1 MKNIISLSF
10 AERSLLFAQLS
21 QLSYKNNEEIE
32 IELTKMG
39 FSFVSHYDC
48 SGSQAYSFCTDT
60 DMVIVSRGTESDCW
74 KDIRTNLRTWPT
86 ETKSGGKVHKGFLRY
101 SEYVWP
107 KIVKDLRIAK
117 ESKLNVWFTG
127 HSLGGAIAL
136 ILASFCESYSFI
148 PTPIQVYTY
157 GAPRVGW
164 RKFVKNLNV
173 SHIRWVNNNDVV
185 AYVPTKW
192 MGYRHH
198 GSEFYMNSWGN
209 VREMSAWQRA
219 KDKLRGY
226 FSSWR
231 NKQFS
236 SFSDHLIQNYIKNLK
251 AYAKDMEFVENK
263 IIRFW

>member
-164 RKFVKNLNV
+164 PKYVNSLAINHV
-173 SHIRWVNNNDVV
+173 RWVNNNDAV
-185 AYVPTKW
+185 AYLPPRI
-192 MGYRHH
+192 MGYKHH
-198 GSEFYMNSWGN
+198 GFEYYLNAWGN
-209 VREMSAWQRA
+209 VRSPTLWQRI
-219 KDKLRGY
+219 KDKFRGY
-226 FSSWR
+226 WFAW
-231 NKQFS
+231 KQGKID
-236 SFSDHLIQNYIKNLK
+236 SFSDHSVSDYVKHLERHAEGLEVLQ
-251 AYAKDMEFVENK
+251 
-263 IIRFW
+263 R